1 MGGTGS
7 GRTRKNQSPS
17 SFLKIDVRRL
27 QREGALGQGAPFMW
41 QWTLNG
47 RSTGHA
53 YAANKGASLSID
65 YGFRTTGGVWKQSNF
80 VLSLVQTPLHYG
92 GSRPW
97 FLCPQS
103 NCGRRVAILYGDTEF
118 ACRKCRKLSYPT
130 QRVAPASR
138 ALARTQS
145 LRVRLGGS
153 ADLSQPFPAKPK
165 GMHSWRYTKL
175 GLRALRAEAQYD
187 ADICRW
193 VDSIRRHRTNQ
204 PDANVEH

>member
-80 VLSLVQTPLHYG
+80 VLS
-92 GSRPW
+92 
-97 FLCPQS
+97 
-103 NCGRRVAILYGDTEF
+103 
-118 ACRKCRKLSYPT
+118 
-130 QRVAPASR
+130 
-138 ALARTQS
+138 
-145 LRVRLGGS
+145 
-153 ADLSQPFPAKPK
+153 QPFPAKPK

-204 PDANVEH
+204 